1 MLMMKI
7 HKTDRGFQHTKATL
21 AASAAADD
29 LEINGYEILEPIC
42 EHP

>member
-21 AASAAADD
+21 AASAADD